1 MKITPELE
9 LQACLPNGQ
18 WHPLARA
25 LEVDTAGGIAKVAS
39 PSGAPVE
46 IVGVFRVI
54 DASTGAVL
62 DTSVPSWAPQSAQAV
77 IVEPADAE
85 HISIDVALCA
95 DQIPVE
101 KSQP

>member
-1 MKITPELE
+1 MKITPEIE
-9 LQACLPNGQ
+9 LQACLPDGQ
-18 WHPLARA
+18 WHPVTRA
-25 LEVDTAGGIAKVAS
+25 LEVDAAGGIATVAS

-54 DASTGAVL
+54 DTSTGAVL
-62 DTSVPSWAPQSAQAV
+62 ETSVPNWAPQSAQAV

-85 HISIDVALCA
+85 HISTEVALCA